1 MPNMK
6 HDNDFNE
13 ESGREDLVDE
23 QAAAWFARLRAENVA
38 DEEKAAFARWLAHD
52 RAHRQAYDDMCMLWD
67 DAALKQALS
76 EAETKPPEFPR
87 LKKQARPEQRLLL
100 AMAACLALVFVFR
113 VELTVLLQADYATKV
128 GEQKTVHLEDG
139 SVVTLNTDS
148 ALAVTMRG
156 DQRTIELLKGEAFF
170 DVQPDARRPFV
181 VHGDHSITRVLG
193 TRFFVHEKG
202 RSDEVKVLSGRV
214 EVTDGQRWRQ
224 SVVLHGGDAVSVAR
238 NGHSATGR
246 LDTKLTTSWLDGY
259 LIFEDTALGDVIEQ
273 VQRYRSGLV
282 LFKDSSLRQLKIN
295 GRINLRDS
303 AHILETLEKSLS
315 VRITHLSDWLVIIG

>member
-1 MPNMK
+1 MK

-13 ESGREDLVDE
+13 ESGSEDLVDE
-23 QAAAWFARLRAENVA
+23 QAAAWFVRLRAENVA
-38 DEEKAAFARWLAHD
+38 DEEKAVFARWLAHD
-52 RAHRQAYDDMCMLWD
+52 PAHRQAYADICMLWG
-67 DAALKQALS
+67 DAALKRALS
-76 EAETKPPEFPR
+76 EAETKPPEISC
-87 LKKQARPEQRLLL
+87 LKKEARPRQRLLL
-100 AMAACLALVFVFR
+100 AMAACLALAFVFR

-128 GEQKTVHLEDG
+128 GEQKTVRLEDG

-148 ALAVTMRG
+148 ALAVTMQG
-156 DQRTIELLKGEAFF
+156 GQRTIELLKGEAFF

-202 RSDEVKVLSGRV
+202 HSDEVKVLSGRV

-224 SVVLHGGDAVSVAR
+224 SVVLHDGDAVSVDR
-238 NGHSATGR
+238 DGHSATGR
-246 LDTKLTTSWLDGY
+246 LDTKLTTSWLNGY
-259 LIFEDTALGDVIEQ
+259 LVFEDIALGDVIEQ
-273 VQRYRSGLV
+273 VQRYRNGV
-282 LFKDSSLRQLKIN
+282 VIFKDNSLRQLKIN
-295 GRINLRDS
+295 GRINLRDP